1 MITAGDGFHAW
12 SVISFVS
19 RNANNGNI
27 ISQVSLMIFGEAG
40 PLAKREWGMTSS
52 GTIGF
57 EVFVAPLSPQAI
69 LPHKAH
75 ATDAGFDLAIPAEQ
89 TLEPH
94 GQMMIDLEFALEI
107 PPGWYG
113 QVFGRSSVFQRGM
126 SVHPGV
132 IDADY
137 RGSIRLLIRNEGSE
151 PQYLQR
157 GERLAQLMFLPVP
170 DVTLTPV
177 APEALSATARGQG
190 GIGST
195 GR

>member
-1 MITAGDGFHAW
+1 
-12 SVISFVS
+12 
-19 RNANNGNI
+19 
-27 ISQVSLMIFGEAG
+27 
-40 PLAKREWGMTSS
+40 MTRS

-57 EVFVAPLSPQAI
+57 EVYVAPLSPHAI

-75 ATDAGFDLAIPAEQ
+75 ATDAGFDLAIPFEQ
-89 TLEPH
+89 TVEPYE
-94 GQMMIDLEFALEI
+94 QLTVDLEFALAI

-113 QVFGRSSVFQRGM
+113 QVLGRSSVCQRGI

-137 RGSIRLLIRNEGSE
+137 RGSIRLLIRNER
-151 PQYLQR
+151 PALQHLQR

-170 DVTLTPV
+170 QVSLTPV
-177 APEALSATARGQG
+177 APEALSETARGRG

>member
-1 MITAGDGFHAW
+1 MKEDW
-12 SVISFVS
+12 D
-19 RNANNGNI
+19 
-27 ISQVSLMIFGEAG
+27 
-40 PLAKREWGMTSS
+40 MTSS

-57 EVFVAPLSPQAI
+57 EVRVAPLSPHAI

-75 ATDAGFDLAIPAEQ
+75 ATDAGFDLALPADQSLDPHEQ
-89 TLEPH
+89 L
-94 GQMMIDLEFALEI
+94 MIDLELVLEI

-113 QVFGRSSVFQRGM
+113 QVLGRSSVFQRGI

-137 RGSIRLLIRNEGSE
+137 RGSLRLLLRNERPV
-151 PQYLQR
+151 PQHLQR
-157 GERLAQLMFLPVP
+157 GDRLAQLMFLPVP
-170 DVTLTPV
+170 KVTLTSV
-177 APEALSATARGQG
+177 AAETLSETARGHG

>member
-1 MITAGDGFHAW
+1 MRAGLYIMEAIGSSSVFYQEMRASAITKEERGMWHSDPM
-12 SVISFVS
+12 
-19 RNANNGNI
+19 
-27 ISQVSLMIFGEAG
+27 SL
-40 PLAKREWGMTSS
+40 
-52 GTIGF
+52 
-57 EVFVAPLSPQAI
+57 EVRAAPLSPRAI

-75 ATDAGFDLAIPAEQ
+75 ATDAGFDLAIPAEAVI
-89 TLEPH
+89 EPH
-94 GQMMIDLEFALEI
+94 AQLMLDLEFALEI

-113 QVFGRSSVFQRGM
+113 QVLGRSSVFRRGI

-137 RGSIRLLIRNEGSE
+137 RGSVRLLIRNDQPVTQHLE
-151 PQYLQR
+151 R

-170 DVTLTPV
+170 AVTLTE
-177 APEALSATARGQG
+177 APFEALSDTARGAG

>member
-1 MITAGDGFHAW
+1 MTTMTRVMITSDGDACCIIDAIW
-12 SVISFVS
+12 PSFVLYQEIQMS
-19 RNANNGNI
+19 AITKEER
-27 ISQVSLMIFGEAG
+27 
-40 PLAKREWGMTSS
+40 GMTRSNP
-52 GTIGF
+52 IRL
-57 EVFVAPLSPQAI
+57 EVRAAPLSPRAI

-89 TLEPH
+89 VLEPH
-94 GQMMIDLEFALEI
+94 AQLMLDLEFALEI

-113 QVFGRSSVFQRGM
+113 QVLGRSSVFRRGVN
-126 SVHPGV
+126 VHPGV

-137 RGSIRLLIRNEGSE
+137 RGSVRLLIRNDQ
-151 PQYLQR
+151 PVAQRLQR

-170 DVTLTPV
+170 AVTLTESPF
-177 APEALSATARGQG
+177 EALSETARGAG

>member
-1 MITAGDGFHAW
+1 MRAVLYIMEAIGSSSVFYQEMRASAITKEERDMRH
-12 SVISFVS
+12 SDPM
-19 RNANNGNI
+19 
-27 ISQVSLMIFGEAG
+27 SL
-40 PLAKREWGMTSS
+40 
-52 GTIGF
+52 
-57 EVFVAPLSPQAI
+57 EVRAAPLSPRAI

-75 ATDAGFDLAIPAEQ
+75 ATDAGFDLAIPAEA

-94 GQMMIDLEFALEI
+94 AQLMLDLEFALEI
-107 PPGWYG
+107 PSGWYG
-113 QVFGRSSVFQRGM
+113 QVLGRSSVFRRGI

-137 RGSIRLLIRNEGSE
+137 RGNVRLLIRNDQPVAQCLE
-151 PQYLQR
+151 R

-170 DVTLTPV
+170 AVTLTE
-177 APEALSATARGQG
+177 APFEALSDTARGAG

>member
-1 MITAGDGFHAW
+1 
-12 SVISFVS
+12 
-19 RNANNGNI
+19 
-27 ISQVSLMIFGEAG
+27 
-40 PLAKREWGMTSS
+40 MTRSD
-52 GTIGF
+52 TIGL
-57 EVFVAPLSPQAI
+57 EVRMAPLSPQAI

-89 TLEPH
+89 LLAPH
-94 GQMMIDLEFALEI
+94 AQTMFDLEFALEI

-113 QVFGRSSVFQRGM
+113 QVLGRSSVFQRGI

-137 RGSIRLLIRNEGSE
+137 RGSVRLLIRNER
-151 PQYLQR
+151 PVAQHLQR

-170 DVTLTPV
+170 AVTLTAV
-177 APEALSATARGQG
+177 AAEALSETARGRG

>member
-1 MITAGDGFHAW
+1 
-12 SVISFVS
+12 
-19 RNANNGNI
+19 
-27 ISQVSLMIFGEAG
+27 
-40 PLAKREWGMTSS
+40 MTSS
-52 GTIGF
+52 GASGL
-57 EVFVAPLSPQAI
+57 EVRVVALSPHAI

-75 ATDAGFDLAIPAEQ
+75 VTDAGFDLAIPAEQ
-89 TLEPH
+89 TLEADA
-94 GQMMIDLEFALEI
+94 QMMIDLEFALEI

-113 QVFGRSSVFQRGM
+113 QVLGRSSVFQRGM

-137 RGSIRLLIRNEGSE
+137 RGSIRLLIRNER
-151 PQYLQR
+151 PVPRHLPR

-170 DVTLTPV
+170 SATLTPV
-177 APEALSATARGQG
+177 APEALSETARGGG

>member
-1 MITAGDGFHAW
+1 
-12 SVISFVS
+12 
-19 RNANNGNI
+19 
-27 ISQVSLMIFGEAG
+27 
-40 PLAKREWGMTSS
+40 MTSL
-52 GTIGF
+52 GTVGF
-57 EVFVAPLSPQAI
+57 TVRVAPLSPHAI

-89 TLEPH
+89 ILEPDT
-94 GQMMIDLEFALEI
+94 QMMIDLEFALEI

-113 QVFGRSSVFQRGM
+113 QVQGRSSVFQRGM

-137 RGSIRLLIRNEGSE
+137 RGSIRLLLRNKRPV
-151 PQYLQR
+151 PQHLQR

-177 APEALSATARGQG
+177 PPEALSETARGRG